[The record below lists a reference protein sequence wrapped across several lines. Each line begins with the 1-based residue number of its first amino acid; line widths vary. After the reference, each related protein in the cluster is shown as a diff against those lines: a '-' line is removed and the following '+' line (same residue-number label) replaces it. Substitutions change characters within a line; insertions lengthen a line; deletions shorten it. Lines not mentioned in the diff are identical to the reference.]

1 MASTYEPIATTT
13 LGSSN
18 TAITFSS
25 ISSAYTDL
33 VIVANFMLAPST
45 NSDVY
50 FYYNNDQSSLYSYT
64 FVEGEGTT
72 AVSGRTSN
80 QTKAYLD
87 VAIYFNPASSSQ
99 PITSIIQVQN
109 YANSTTYKTALS
121 RNSQANRDTTAV
133 VHLYRSTNAINRID
147 FGGTTFQTGT
157 NITIYGIKAA

>member
-18 TAITFSS
+18 TLITFSS
-25 ISSAYTDL
+25 IPSTYTDL
-33 VIVANFMLAPST
+33 VVVANFLLAPST

-64 FVEGEGTT
+64 FVEGTGSS
-72 AVSGRTSN
+72 AVSGRTTN

-87 VAIYFNPASSSQ
+87 VALYFNPTSSNQ

-109 YANSTTYKTALS
+109 YSNSSTYKTALS
-121 RNSQANRDTTAV
+121 RNSSVNTDTTAV
-133 VHLYRSTNAINRID
+133 AHLYRSTNAINRID

-157 NITIYGIKAA
+157 MITVYGIKAA